1 MKAEHHG
8 ASMNRRKMFSFLAAA
23 PVVAVAA
30 KEALAQPDGGTVL
43 SPAYQPVVGEVRW
56 FFSHF
61 EAPLG
66 PTDLPAN
73 THSLTVLPD
82 PGAAHSHT
90 FTTGYTAPAVP
101 VTVPRQWDGKEWV
114 SI

>member
-1 MKAEHHG
+1 
-8 ASMNRRKMFSFLAAA
+8 MFSFLAAA
-23 PVVAVAA
+23 PVAAVAA

-61 EAPLG
+61 DTPRTLF
-66 PTDLPAN
+66 TSCDSSH
-73 THSLTVLPD
+73 THSITILPD

-101 VTVPRQWDGKEWV
+101 VTVPKQWDGKEWV

>member
-1 MKAEHHG
+1 
-8 ASMNRRKMFSFLAAA
+8 MNRRKMFSFLAAA
-23 PVVAVAA
+23 PVVGAGAVVAMKDAA
-30 KEALAQPDGGTVL
+30 AVPNGLVT
-43 SPAYQPVVGEVRW
+43 GEVRW

-61 EAPLG
+61 EAPLR
-66 PTDLPAN
+66 PTELPSH
-73 THSLTVLPD
+73 THSLTVF

-101 VTVPRQWDGKEWV
+101 VTVPKQWDGKEWV